1 MGYFKDIKLNNFR
14 NFKQYSIE
22 FSKNCN
28 VLYGKNGSGKTNILE
43 AISLFNKGR
52 GIRKDQIINFI
63 KYNEDNF
70 VNFANFEE
78 LKGTYEIKI
87 NSEISNNNAVKKIY
101 LNNDSSKEALDHL
114 YSLFS
119 FLVFLPETERLF
131 IASPNFRRNFIDSF
145 IFSRNNKYNTLIN
158 KYKRN
163 IIERTKVLKLDGY
176 EDSWIKKLEENI
188 SSIGIEIYKERNT
201 QVVSI
206 MKNISLLNQHEKL
219 PFDLN
224 IQLIDKFFK
233 EDLDIEQYMDELKKS
248 REIDQLIGGANKGPH
263 KSDFKFLVN
272 DNFLV
277 SQLSTGQ
284 QKTIILLLFLAQSN
298 YLVNECNLSP
308 ILLMDEV
315 CSHLDDINRK
325 LLLKISQQFNL
336 QIFMTGTDKN
346 LFSFLSTNT
355 NFCNITV

>member
-1 MGYFKDIKLNNFR
+1 MGYFRDIKLNNFR

-28 VLYGKNGSGKTNILE
+28 VFYGKNGSGKTNILE

-87 NSEISNNNAVKKIY
+87 NSEISNNNSVKKIY

-131 IASPNFRRNFIDSF
+131 IASPNLRRNFIDKF
-145 IFSRNNKYNTLIN
+145 IFSQNNKYNTLIN

-163 IIERTKVLKLDGY
+163 IIERTKVLNLDGY
-176 EDSWIKKLEENI
+176 ESSWLEKIEQNI
-188 SSIGIEIYKERNT
+188 SSTGIEIYKARNT
-201 QVVSI
+201 QILSI
-206 MKNISLLNQHEKL
+206 MKNISLLNTREKL
-219 PFDLN
+219 PFNLN
-224 IQLIDKFFK
+224 IQIIDKFF
-233 EDLDIEQYMDELKKS
+233 EDNLNIEKYMYQLKKS
-248 REIDQLIGGANKGPH
+248 REIDKVIGGANKGPH
-263 KSDFKFLVN
+263 KSDYKFLV
-272 DNFLV
+272 DNNFMV

-325 LLLKISQQFNL
+325 LLLKITQQFNL

-355 NFCNITV
+355 NFCNINV

>member
-1 MGYFKDIKLNNFR
+1 LGYFRDIKLNNFR

-28 VLYGKNGSGKTNILE
+28 VFYGKNGSGKTNILE
-43 AISLFNKGR
+43 AISLFSKGR
-52 GIRKDQIINFI
+52 GFRKDQIINFI

-78 LKGTYEIKI
+78 TKGTYEIKT
-87 NSEISNNNAVKKIY
+87 NSEISNNNSVKKIY

-131 IASPNFRRNFIDSF
+131 IASPNFRRNFIDKF
-145 IFSRNNKYNTLIN
+145 IFSQNNKYNTLIN

-163 IIERTKVLKLDGY
+163 IIERTKVLNLDGY
-176 EDSWIKKLEENI
+176 ESSWLEKIEQNI
-188 SSIGIEIYKERNT
+188 SSTGIEIYNARNI
-201 QVVSI
+201 QILSI
-206 MKNISLLNQHEKL
+206 MKNISLLNKREKL

-224 IQLIDKFFK
+224 IQIIDQFF
-233 EDLDIEQYMDELKKS
+233 EDNLNIEKYMYQLKKS
-248 REIDQLIGGANKGPH
+248 REIDKVIGGANKGPH
-263 KSDFKFLVN
+263 KSDYKFLVD

-325 LLLKISQQFNL
+325 LLLKITQQFNL

-355 NFCNITV
+355 NFCNITI

>member
-28 VLYGKNGSGKTNILE
+28 VFYGKNGSGKTNILE
-43 AISLFNKGR
+43 AISLFSKGR

-63 KYNEDNF
+63 KYNENNF
-70 VNFANFEE
+70 ANFANFEE
-78 LKGTYEIKI
+78 TKGTYELKT
-87 NSEISNNNAVKKIY
+87 NSEISNNNSVKKIY

-131 IASPNFRRNFIDSF
+131 IASPNFRRNFIDKF
-145 IFSRNNKYNTLIN
+145 IFSQNNKYNTLIN

-163 IIERTKVLKLDGY
+163 IIERTKVLNLDGY
-176 EDSWIKKLEENI
+176 ESSWLEKIEQNI
-188 SSIGIEIYKERNT
+188 SSTGIEIYKARNT
-201 QVVSI
+201 QILSI
-206 MKNISLLNQHEKL
+206 MKNISLLNTREKL

-224 IQLIDKFFK
+224 IEIIDNFF
-233 EDLDIEQYMDELKKS
+233 EDNLNIEKYMYQLKKS
-248 REIDQLIGGANKGPH
+248 REIDKVIGGAKKGPH
-263 KSDFKFLVN
+263 KSDYKFLV
-272 DNFLV
+272 DNNFMV

-325 LLLKISQQFNL
+325 LLLKITQQFDL

>member
-28 VLYGKNGSGKTNILE
+28 VFYGKNGSGKTNILE
-43 AISLFNKGR
+43 AISLFSKGR

-131 IASPNFRRNFIDSF
+131 IASPNFRRNFIDKF
-145 IFSRNNKYNTLIN
+145 IFSQNNKYNTLIN

-163 IIERTKVLKLDGY
+163 IIERTKVLNLDGY
-176 EDSWIKKLEENI
+176 ESSWLERIEQNI
-188 SSIGIEIYKERNT
+188 SSTGIEIYKARNT
-201 QVVSI
+201 QILSI
-206 MKNISLLNQHEKL
+206 MKNISLLNTRDKL

-224 IQLIDKFFK
+224 IQIIDKFF
-233 EDLDIEQYMDELKKS
+233 EDNLNIEKYMYQLKKS
-248 REIDQLIGGANKGPH
+248 REIDKVIGGANKGPH
-263 KSDFKFLVN
+263 KSDYKFLV
-272 DNFLV
+272 DNNFMV

>member
-28 VLYGKNGSGKTNILE
+28 VFYGKNGSGKTNILE
-43 AISLFNKGR
+43 AISLFSKGR

-63 KYNEDNF
+63 KYNEN
-70 VNFANFEE
+70 NFANFTNFEE
-78 LKGTYEIKI
+78 TKGTYEIKI
-87 NSEISNNNAVKKIY
+87 NSDISNNNSIKKIY
-101 LNNDSSKEALDHL
+101 LNNDSSKEALSHL

-131 IASPNFRRNFIDSF
+131 IASPNFRRNFIDKF
-145 IFSRNNKYNTLIN
+145 IFSQNNKYNTLIN

-163 IIERTKVLKLDGY
+163 IIERTKVLNLDGY
-176 EDSWIKKLEENI
+176 ESSWLEKIEQNI
-188 SSIGIEIYKERNT
+188 SSTGIEIYKARNT
-201 QVVSI
+201 QILSI
-206 MKNISLLNQHEKL
+206 MKNISLLNTREKL

-224 IQLIDKFFK
+224 IDIIDKFF
-233 EDLDIEQYMDELKKS
+233 EDNLNNEKYMYQLKKS
-248 REIDQLIGGANKGPH
+248 REIDKVIGGANKGPH
-263 KSDFKFLVN
+263 KSDYKFLVD

-325 LLLKISQQFNL
+325 LLLKITQQFNL

>member
-1 MGYFKDIKLNNFR
+1 MGYFRDIKLNNFR

-28 VLYGKNGSGKTNILE
+28 VFYGKNGSGKTNILE

-78 LKGTYEIKI
+78 TKGKYEIKI
-87 NSEISNNNAVKKIY
+87 NSEISNNNSVKKIY

-131 IASPNFRRNFIDSF
+131 IASPNFRRNFIDKF
-145 IFSRNNKYNTLIN
+145 IFSQNNKYNTLIN

-163 IIERTKVLKLDGY
+163 IIERTKVLNLDGY
-176 EDSWIKKLEENI
+176 ESSWLERIEQNI
-188 SSIGIEIYKERNT
+188 SSTGIEIYKARNT
-201 QVVSI
+201 QILSI
-206 MKNISLLNQHEKL
+206 MKNISLLNTRDKL

-224 IQLIDKFFK
+224 IQIIDKFF
-233 EDLDIEQYMDELKKS
+233 EDNLNIEKYMYQLKKS
-248 REIDQLIGGANKGPH
+248 REIDKIIGGSNKGPH
-263 KSDFKFLVN
+263 KSDYKFLVD
-272 DNFLV
+272 DNFSV

-325 LLLKISQQFNL
+325 LLLKITQQFNL

-355 NFCNITV
+355 NFCNINV

>member
-28 VLYGKNGSGKTNILE
+28 VFYGKNGSGKTNILE

-78 LKGTYEIKI
+78 TKGKYEIKI
-87 NSEISNNNAVKKIY
+87 NSEISNNNSVKKIY

-131 IASPNFRRNFIDSF
+131 IASPNFRRNFIDKF
-145 IFSRNNKYNTLIN
+145 IFSQNNKYNTLIN

-163 IIERTKVLKLDGY
+163 IIERTKVLNLDGY
-176 EDSWIKKLEENI
+176 ESSWLEKIEQNI
-188 SSIGIEIYKERNT
+188 SSTGIEIYKARNT
-201 QVVSI
+201 QILSI
-206 MKNISLLNQHEKL
+206 MKNISLLNTRDKL

-224 IQLIDKFFK
+224 IQIIDKFF
-233 EDLDIEQYMDELKKS
+233 EDNLNIEKYMYQLKKS
-248 REIDQLIGGANKGPH
+248 REIDKVIGGSNKGPH
-263 KSDFKFLVN
+263 KSDYKFLVD
-272 DNFLV
+272 DNFSV

-325 LLLKISQQFNL
+325 LLLKITQQFNL

>member
-28 VLYGKNGSGKTNILE
+28 VFYGKNGSGKTNILE
-43 AISLFNKGR
+43 AISLFSKGR

-63 KYNEDNF
+63 KYNENNF
-70 VNFANFEE
+70 ANFANFEE
-78 LKGTYEIKI
+78 TKGTYELKT
-87 NSEISNNNAVKKIY
+87 NSEIINNNSVKKIY
-101 LNNDSSKEALDHL
+101 LNNDSSKESLDYL

-131 IASPNFRRNFIDSF
+131 IASPNFRRNFIDKF
-145 IFSRNNKYNTLIN
+145 IFSQNNKYNTLIN

-163 IIERTKVLKLDGY
+163 IIERTKVLNLDGY
-176 EDSWIKKLEENI
+176 ESSWLEKIEQNI
-188 SSIGIEIYKERNT
+188 SSTGIEIYKARNT
-201 QVVSI
+201 QILSI
-206 MKNISLLNQHEKL
+206 MKNISLLNTRDKL

-224 IQLIDKFFK
+224 IQIIDKFF
-233 EDLDIEQYMDELKKS
+233 EDNLNIEKYMYQLKKS
-248 REIDQLIGGANKGPH
+248 REIDKVIGGANKGPH
-263 KSDFKFLVN
+263 KSDYKFLVD
-272 DNFLV
+272 DNFSV

-325 LLLKISQQFNL
+325 LLLKITQQFNL

-355 NFCNITV
+355 NFCNITI

>member
-1 MGYFKDIKLNNFR
+1 MGYFRDIKLNNFR

-28 VLYGKNGSGKTNILE
+28 VFYGKNGSGKTNILE

-78 LKGTYEIKI
+78 TKGKYEIKI
-87 NSEISNNNAVKKIY
+87 NSEISNNNSVKKIY

-131 IASPNFRRNFIDSF
+131 IASPNLRRNFIDKF
-145 IFSRNNKYNTLIN
+145 IFSQNNKYNTLIN

-163 IIERTKVLKLDGY
+163 IIERTKVLNLDGC
-176 EDSWIKKLEENI
+176 ESSWLERIEQNI
-188 SSIGIEIYKERNT
+188 SSTGIEIYKARNT
-201 QVVSI
+201 QILSI
-206 MKNISLLNQHEKL
+206 MKNISLLNTRDKL

-224 IQLIDKFFK
+224 IQIIDKFF
-233 EDLDIEQYMDELKKS
+233 EDNLNIEKYMYQLKKS
-248 REIDQLIGGANKGPH
+248 REIDKVIGGSNRGPH
-263 KSDFKFLVN
+263 KSDYKFLVD

-298 YLVNECNLSP
+298 YLVNECNLNP

-325 LLLKISQQFNL
+325 LLLKITQQFNL

-355 NFCNITV
+355 NFCNINV